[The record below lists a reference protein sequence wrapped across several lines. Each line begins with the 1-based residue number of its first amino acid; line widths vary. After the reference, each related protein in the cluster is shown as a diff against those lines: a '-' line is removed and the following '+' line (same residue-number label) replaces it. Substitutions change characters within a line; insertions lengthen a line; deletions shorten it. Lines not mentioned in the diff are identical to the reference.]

1 MPQKTQES
9 TIRQYTK
16 LCEDY
21 YTLSHEYRNEEKLS
35 IAHKTVWQKL
45 DRYKKRLKKFESSP
59 HISLLIQREIQ
70 DKVKKS
76 VEQLSSDEEDTE
88 IAVVAES
95 APHPQCAE
103 YDTQK
108 DLSLYCDNC
117 LRMQSEYLV
126 TEYGNTFRLQFTERS
141 AGDLKNLQ
149 SFKFSPSGDE
159 RDAFYLCQ
167 ECDRFLV
174 TEEKKI
180 SKEHM
185 AFIHSRDF
193 DK

>member
-1 MPQKTQES
+1 MPRNKKVAAIS
-9 TIRQYTK
+9 TYTK

-21 YTLSHEYRNEEKLS
+21 YTLRHEYRNEKNLRTTNRSVYRKLN
-35 IAHKTVWQKL
+35 T
-45 DRYKKRLKKFESSP
+45 YEKRLKKFESSP

-103 YDTQK
+103 YNTK
-108 DLSLYCDNC
+108 KKLSLYCDNC

-126 TEYGNTFRLQFTERS
+126 TEYGNTFRLQFTEQS
-141 AGDLKNLQ
+141 AGDLKSFQ
-149 SFKFSPSGDE
+149 AFKFAPRGDE
-159 RDAFYLCQ
+159 RNP
-167 ECDRFLV
+167 
-174 TEEKKI
+174 
-180 SKEHM
+180 
-185 AFIHSRDF
+185 FIFVSRM
-193 DK
+193 